1 MYETGIEV
9 DVAGIGYIAKPGKNA
24 LVGTLNAAIAA
35 VVGSADY
42 NALCAKYGMP
52 PLATAAAPAAPP
64 DADIVIMVDG
74 TTDATGALAGF
85 DYEVAKGAC
94 DAGSLSCAF
103 IVDFPA
109 NAAGAADGSSGG
121 IAFKSSPTHYDAA
134 VGQQITAAKKASM
147 SFTEPYGGPYGGAS
161 EGVAIMTR
169 RGDPAAALLNAGL
182 RAFKAGGGYAALCG
196 DAAKGGDCGNTREI
210 DRVTTDGATPQYLG
224 ATPDLVFGP
233 DQPRARAAIPP
244 APRPRPPGA
253 SLPRPA
259 VQTIMA
265 GRPFLAT
272 ASRPAPNSRAVRHS
286 PERFNAAGPWPDPLR
301 TPPQAR
307 GRHRAGGRRELRPR
321 EHRRRLRR
329 GRRGAQ
335 G

>member
-1 MYETGIEV
+1 MYLDNHLPDRVTELPRCIFP
-9 DVAGIGYIAKPGKNA
+9 I
-24 LVGTLNAAIAA
+24 LAIALL
-35 VVGSADY
+35 
-42 NALCAKYGMP
+42 ALCACSQSNNP
-52 PLATAAAPAAPP
+52 PL
-64 DADIVIMVDG
+64 
-74 TTDATGALAGF
+74 TTT
-85 DYEVAKGAC
+85 
-94 DAGSLSCAF
+94 
-103 IVDFPA
+103 
-109 NAAGAADGSSGG
+109 
-121 IAFKSSPTHYDAA
+121 
-134 VGQQITAAKKASM
+134 QI
-147 SFTEPYGGPYGGAS
+147 
-161 EGVAIMTR
+161 
-169 RGDPAAALLNAGL
+169 DPSVELILPS
-182 RAFKAGGGYAALCG
+182 
-196 DAAKGGDCGNTREI
+196 GNTREI